1 MAFSLTSTLLLVGTA
16 TGLIYLIDVP
26 THQQLRIIS
35 THKNFSITHLQTML
49 KPPDLMGHVNL
60 NHYVGHGADPRE
72 NIPVRPV
79 SAFQRLKDARA
90 REAHDVILMLPPAEQ
105 ASEVTIVRANT
116 DGYISL

>member
-90 REAHDVILMLPPAEQ
+90 REAHDVMLMLPPAEQ
-105 ASEVTIVRANT
+105 ASEVTIGRANT

>member
-16 TGLIYLIDVP
+16 TGLIYIIDVP

-35 THKNFSITHLQTML
+35 THKNFSITHIQTML

-60 NHYVGHGADPRE
+60 NHFVGHGADPRE

-79 SAFQRLKDARA
+79 SAFQRLKDTRA
-90 REAHDVILMLPPAEQ
+90 REAHDVMLMLRPAEQ
-105 ASEVTIVRANT
+105 VSEVTVVRANP